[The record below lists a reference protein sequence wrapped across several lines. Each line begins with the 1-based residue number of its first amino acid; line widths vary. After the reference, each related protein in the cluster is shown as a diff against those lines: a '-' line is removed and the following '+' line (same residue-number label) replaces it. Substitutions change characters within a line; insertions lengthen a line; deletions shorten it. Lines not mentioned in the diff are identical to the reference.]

1 MRNTCY
7 HLIDVGK
14 AFDKI
19 QYPVLFKNK
28 NKVKNNSHT
37 RNSRELLKS
46 DKGQIFF
53 FSAYLT
59 SNNVKNWVI
68 FSLHWEEKNVCSHLY
83 LILFRGFQ
91 TEKEIKGLKIKLVL
105 FADNLIVYIE
115 PPPKKKNL
123 QATGTN
129 KWIQQICR
137 RQGSLACCSPRGLN
151 KLETT

>member
-19 QYPVLFKNK
+19 QYAVLFKNK

-53 FSAYLT
+53 PAYLT

-68 FSLHWEEKNVCSHLY
+68 SSLHREEKNVCSHLY
-83 LILFRGFQ
+83 LTLFRGFQ
-91 TEKEIKGLKIKLVL
+91 TEKEIKGLKIKLLL

-115 PPPKKKNL
+115 PPSPQKNL

-137 RQGSLACCSPRGLN
+137 RQGSLACYSPRGLK
-151 KLETT
+151 KLDTT

>member
-53 FSAYLT
+53 FQH
-59 SNNVKNWVI
+59 I
-68 FSLHWEEKNVCSHLY
+68 
-83 LILFRGFQ
+83 
-91 TEKEIKGLKIKLVL
+91 
-105 FADNLIVYIE
+105 
-115 PPPKKKNL
+115 
-123 QATGTN
+123 
-129 KWIQQICR
+129 
-137 RQGSLACCSPRGLN
+137 
-151 KLETT
+151 

>member
-53 FSAYLT
+53 FSIFNIKQCEKLSYFLFT
-59 SNNVKNWVI
+59 LGRKECLFSFIFNIVQGVPDRKRNKGIKN
-68 FSLHWEEKNVCSHLY
+68 
-83 LILFRGFQ
+83 
-91 TEKEIKGLKIKLVL
+91 
-105 FADNLIVYIE
+105 
-115 PPPKKKNL
+115 
-123 QATGTN
+123 
-129 KWIQQICR
+129 
-137 RQGSLACCSPRGLN
+137 
-151 KLETT
+151 

>member
-53 FSAYLT
+53 SAYLT

-68 FSLHWEEKNVCSHLY
+68 FSLHREEKNVCSHLY

-115 PPPKKKNL
+115 PPPKKKKSTSYWN
-123 QATGTN
+123 
-129 KWIQQICR
+129 
-137 RQGSLACCSPRGLN
+137 
-151 KLETT
+151 